1 MYKAKTFNGTFDGN
15 FNVNSTSA
23 DEKFNEWINDHPNIH
38 IIAFKYKQA
47 HYGDHSICILYKD
60 NIDPSDIDT
69 SKIEL

>member
-1 MYKAKTFNGTFDGN
+1 MYKAKTFNGN

-23 DEKFNEWINDHPNIH
+23 DEKFNKWINDHPNIH
-38 IIAFKYKQA
+38 IIEFKYKQA
-47 HYGDHSICILYKD
+47 HCGDHSICILYKD